1 MQDFLDSLNYLE
13 NGFYLLE
20 INKFNSYTYA
30 SFCNCVGVIALKI
43 YIEQYSRL
51 RVFPPKIFVVVIF
64 AVCGLC
70 LKHTYLYIMVEY

>member
-20 INKFNSYTYA
+20 INKFNSY
-30 SFCNCVGVIALKI
+30 VGVIALKI

-51 RVFPPKIFVVVIF
+51 RVFFPKIFVVVIF